1 MFDTSNLFVSRS
13 TQHARSGILWVSILF
28 FRSWGRPLDGDD
40 FKILHASLTNS
51 WSEFLVPYG
60 GYLIFFQRS
69 GVELASR
76 ISLTNFALV
85 VYFISLLIWA
95 LTAYVIQISFEK
107 CFGSFR
113 SGLIAALC
121 FVMLPISNFLLVGSI
136 VAAREPLVILFCVV
150 VCTKTYPSSK
160 ISKLLFLF
168 FCLFISLSSPI
179 AWLLGFVPIASFVIL
194 RTRFLRYERR
204 IAAWL
209 LTGGCLQVFIYFAN
223 RDEVY
228 QVSTRVST
236 PSLNFFIYKVR
247 WMAHSVLPPPFRSA
261 FISGLSAQ
269 QGVFMIFIFFLI
281 LLSIF
286 IIVLRRRNFRINQD
300 KEEVWFRLLT
310 AGVVLTIAAFALS
323 KILNYYYI
331 LLGCFVFYVFVAFG
345 LLELW
350 KLRKI
355 LRLFERLVLITV
367 AMVLVAGS
375 LTSFRPPHGDR
386 YFWNNVKFENTLT
399 SWRNDVRAARLY
411 CLFSSVE
418 VVTIPPVNPADPL
431 LFPCEELERKMKL
444 TPFP

>member
-1 MFDTSNLFVSRS
+1 MLRS

-40 FKILHASLTNS
+40 FKILHSSLTNS
-51 WSEFLVPYG
+51 WSEFIVPYA

-69 GVELASR
+69 AVVIASR

-85 VYFISLLIWA
+85 GYFISISIWA

-113 SGLIAALC
+113 SGFIAALC
-121 FVMLPISNFLLVGSI
+121 FVLLPISNFLLVGSI
-136 VAAREPLVILFCVV
+136 VGAHAPLVILICVV

-160 ISKLLFLF
+160 ISKLLFLL
-168 FCLFISLSSPI
+168 FCVFISLSYPLT
-179 AWLLGFVPIASFVIL
+179 WLLGLVPIASFVVL
-194 RTRFLRYERR
+194 RTRLLRYERQ
-204 IAAWL
+204 IVASL
-209 LTGGCLQVFIYFAN
+209 LMGGFIQVFTYSLNSADAYMTISA
-223 RDEVY
+223 
-228 QVSTRVST
+228 RVSPPT
-236 PSLNFFIYKVR
+236 LNFFIYKVR

-269 QGVFMIFIFFLI
+269 QGVFIIFLFFMI
-281 LLSIF
+281 LLSIS
-286 IIVLRRRNFRINQD
+286 IIVLRRRDFRNNQD
-300 KEEVWFRLLT
+300 NQEVWFRLLT
-310 AGVVLTIAAFALS
+310 AGVVLTFATFALS
-323 KILNYYYI
+323 KILNYHYI
-331 LLGCFVFYVFVAFG
+331 LLGCFVFYIFVAFG

-355 LRLFERLVLITV
+355 LKIYERLVLIIV

-386 YFWNNVKFENTLT
+386 YFWHNIKFANGFT
-399 SWRNDVRAARLY
+399 SWRSDVRVARLY
-411 CLFSSVE
+411 CLFGSAEE
-418 VVTIPPVNPADPL
+418 VTVPPVNPVDPF
-431 LFPCEELERKMKL
+431 LFPCEELEKRVKL